1 MPVNPADSPI
11 FGALYGT
18 EEMRDAFSD
27 SALMRRM
34 LEVEAALARVEA
46 ELGIIPADAAAAIVR
61 AAKPEHLDA
70 AALRENARLVGYP
83 VLGVARALG
92 RAAGTE
98 AEKYVH
104 WGATTQD
111 IADTAL
117 VLQIRDGF
125 QLVERDLRRLV
136 AALAQQAA
144 THRDTVMPGR
154 TFLQQALPITFGYK
168 CAVWLAPLLDH
179 LDRLQE
185 LRPRVLKV
193 QFAGAVGTLASLGKN
208 GRAVTLGLA
217 RALDL
222 AAPEAPWHVARD
234 SVAET
239 AALLSLICG
248 SLAKIA
254 GDIILLSQT
263 EVGEVAEPA
272 EAGRGGS
279 STLPQKRNPI
289 ASTYIV
295 AASRGVQA
303 LLPIMFGA
311 LAQDHER
318 ATGAWQSEQLALPQ
332 MFVLAAGALTQ
343 GVALAQGLTVDRERM
358 RGNLDATGGLVMSE
372 AVMMALAEKIGR
384 AEAHRIVQDAARN
397 ALATKRPLAAA
408 LKEDAVVRRHLDD
421 AALTRL
427 LDPAHY
433 VGEAKDVVDR
443 VLARAAKY

>member
-46 ELGIIPADAAAAIVR
+46 ELGIIPADAAAAIAR
-61 AAKPEHLDA
+61 AAKPEHLDP
-70 AALRENARLVGYP
+70 AALRESARLVGYP

-239 AALLSLICG
+239 AALLGLICG

-318 ATGAWQSEQLALPQ
+318 ATGAWQSEQLGLPQ
-332 MFVLAAGALTQ
+332 MFVLTAGALAQ

-358 RGNLDATGGLVMSE
+358 RRNLDATGGLVMSE

-384 AEAHRIVQDAARN
+384 AEAHRMVQDAARN

-408 LKEDAVVRRHLDD
+408 LKEDAVVRRHFDD
-421 AALTRL
+421 TALTRL

>member
-46 ELGIIPADAAAAIVR
+46 ELGIIPADAAAAIAR
-61 AAKPEHLDA
+61 AAKPEHLDP
-70 AALRENARLVGYP
+70 AALRESARLVGYP

-117 VLQIRDGF
+117 VLQIRDGVK
-125 QLVERDLRRLV
+125 LVERDLRRLV

-239 AALLSLICG
+239 AALLGLICG

-318 ATGAWQSEQLALPQ
+318 ATGAWQSEQLGLPQ
-332 MFVLAAGALTQ
+332 MFVLTAGALTQ

-358 RGNLDATGGLVMSE
+358 RRNLDATGGLVMSE

-384 AEAHRIVQDAARN
+384 AEAHRMVQDAARN
-397 ALATKRPLAAA
+397 ALATKRPLAEA

-427 LDPAHY
+427 LDPAQY

-443 VLARAAKY
+443 VLVRAAKY

>member
-18 EEMRDAFSD
+18 DEMREIFSD
-27 SALMRRM
+27 SALLRRM
-34 LEVEAALARVEA
+34 LEVEATLARVEA
-46 ELGIIPADAAAAIVR
+46 ELGVIPADAAAAIVR
-61 AAKPEHLDA
+61 AARPECLDP
-70 AALRENARLVGYP
+70 AALRESARLVGYP
-83 VLGVARALG
+83 VLGVAKALG

-98 AEKYVH
+98 AEKFVH

-117 VLQIRDGF
+117 VLQIRDGLD
-125 QLVERDLRRLV
+125 LVERDVRRL
-136 AALAQQAA
+136 AGALTQQAQA
-144 THRDTVMPGR
+144 HRDAVMPGR

-168 CAVWLAPLLDH
+168 CAVWLAPFLDH
-179 LDRLQE
+179 LDRLRE

-193 QFAGAVGTLASLGKN
+193 EFAGAVGTLASLGKN
-208 GRAVTLGLA
+208 GRAVRLGLA

-222 AAPEAPWHVARD
+222 AASEAPWHVARD
-234 SVAET
+234 GVVET
-239 AALLSLICG
+239 AALLGLVCG

-254 GDIILLSQT
+254 GDVILLTQT
-263 EVGEVAEPA
+263 EVGEVAEPT
-272 EAGRGGS
+272 EGGRGGS

-295 AASRGVQA
+295 AATRGVQA
-303 LLPIMFGA
+303 LLPLMFGA

-332 MFVLAAGALTQ
+332 IFVLTAGALAQ
-343 GVALAQGLTVDRERM
+343 GVALVRGLTVDHRRM
-358 RGNLDATGGLVMSE
+358 RANLDVSGGLVMSE

-384 AEAHRIVQDAARN
+384 DKAHHIVQKAARV
-397 ALATKRPLAAA
+397 ALDTKRPFADA
-408 LKEDAVVRRHLDD
+408 LREDAVVRRHLDD
-421 AALTRL
+421 AATTRL